1 MYITIYNYKFVQ
13 LETLASRFKKKENQI
28 FPKDMF
34 GHAYAMMH
42 ETAERE
48 NVADYIAPSVV
59 SESVPPCV
67 VVGENGHAAL
77 SSEGLG
83 DTLLA
88 LFDKLVRDVNVSKS
102 SERVRALVED
112 VLADARARRDTE
124 SVKNLFVMAF
134 QTRWCRGGKAEKMLF
149 YVLVKI
155 LYARFP
161 AVVLGLVHLIPE
173 YGYWKDLLHLLGEC
187 PAGAGAHADAG
198 VDYGPLHAKVWALFA
213 QQLQADAAE
222 LESAEAEER
231 VPKLS
236 LCAKYAPSEGGA
248 HSKTLQADR
257 KICELLFPVSSHHV
271 DVSWHHVG
279 AKYRRLLS
287 RLRKKLALTETLM
300 CAQRW
305 ADIDFQSVPSLCM
318 DRQKRAF
325 LNEDQKGKTAH
336 PQDAARIACREKLL
350 AHIADKGIS
359 ALKGKQLFPHE
370 LVQHVLAP
378 KRGPLSAGVSAVLD
392 VQWAAMR
399 SGLLAQV
406 EARRAEL
413 ARAAAPVERAEDL
426 ALAASVCPDFAVL
439 SIARDVVID
448 AAVSSGA
455 ARSIGLGRVVPM
467 ADVSGS
473 MSGTPMMVSIALG
486 ILVSEVTHES
496 FRDKVLTFAETP
508 DWHDLRGMTS
518 FVEKTESLA
527 RANWGGSTD
536 FYGAMK
542 LIAEVVRRQHLRAD
556 EIPDLLVISDMQF
569 DEALGPQSWNLSQVK
584 VSRMFR
590 DLGIELH
597 GHPFDPPQIIFWNVR
612 GDVVGYPASAD
623 SKGVVMLS
631 GFSPA
636 LMKFVLSGEM
646 EEEVVVGVDAAGKT
660 VKEKKQL
667 CPREALCKVLY
678 DSGLNSVRATL
689 DAMPPEAFSI
699 A

>member
-1 MYITIYNYKFVQ
+1 
-13 LETLASRFKKKENQI
+13 
-28 FPKDMF
+28 
-34 GHAYAMMH
+34 MH
-42 ETAERE
+42 KVDERE
-48 NVADYIAPSVV
+48 NVAEYSAPSVV
-59 SESVPPCV
+59 CEAVPPNV
-67 VVGENGHAAL
+67 VVGENGHAAF
-77 SSEGLG
+77 STEGLG
-83 DTLLA
+83 DPLLA
-88 LFDKLVRDVNVSKS
+88 LFDKLVRDASKS

-112 VLADARARRDTE
+112 VLADARARGDTE

-155 LYARFP
+155 LYTRFP
-161 AVVLGLVHLIPE
+161 AVVLRLVRLIPE
-173 YGYWKDLLHLLGEC
+173 YGYWKDLLSLLGEC
-187 PAGAGAHADAG
+187 PAGAGAGAG
-198 VDYGPLHAKVWALFA
+198 VDYDPLHAEVWALFA
-213 QQLQADAAE
+213 QQLKTDAAE
-222 LESAEAEER
+222 LASAEAEQR

-271 DVSWHHVG
+271 GVSWHHVG

-305 ADIDFQSVPSLCM
+305 AEIDFQSVPSLCM

-325 LNEDQKGKTAH
+325 LNEDEKGHTAH
-336 PQDAARIACREKLL
+336 PEDAARIACRERLL
-350 AHIADKGIS
+350 AHIADKGIA

-370 LVQHVLAP
+370 LVEHVLT
-378 KRGPLSAGVSAVLD
+378 KRGAPSAGVSAVLD

-406 EARRAEL
+406 EARRSEL
-413 ARAAAPVERAEDL
+413 AHAAAPVERAEDL
-426 ALAASVCPDFAVL
+426 ALAAAECPDLSVL
-439 SIARDVVID
+439 SIARDVAVE
-448 AAVSSGA
+448 AAVASGA
-455 ARSIGLGRVVPM
+455 ARPVGLGRVVPM

-486 ILVSEVTHES
+486 ILVSEVTHEF
-496 FRDKVLTFAETP
+496 FRDKVLTFAENP
-508 DWHDLRGMTS
+508 SWHDLSGKTS
-518 FVEKTESLA
+518 FVEKTLSLA
-527 RANWGGSTD
+527 KANWGGSTD
-536 FYGAMK
+536 FYAAMK
-542 LIAEVVRRQHLRAD
+542 RIAKVVRDHHLCAD

-569 DEALGPQSWNLSQVK
+569 NEAVGCKSWDLSQFK
-584 VSRMFR
+584 INSMFR

-597 GHPFDPPQIIFWNVR
+597 GRPFDPPQIIFWNVR

-646 EEEVVVGVDAAGKT
+646 EEEVIVGVDSDGNA

-667 CPREALCKVLY
+667 CPREALCRVLY
-678 DSGLNSVRATL
+678 DSGLDAVRAAL
-689 DAMPPEAFSI
+689 DAMPAEAFSL